1 MVISNI
7 ITYLKETL
15 ANKLKASQIWK
26 IIYFYWNLSGNISND
41 EIMCKL
47 LKKMLKILFLFKR
60 NMFAVSYDWEIGSRL

>member
-47 LKKMLKILFLFKR
+47 LKKMLKLLFLFKR
-60 NMFAVSYDWEIGSRL
+60 NMFAVSYDWEIRSRL

>member
-47 LKKMLKILFLFKR
+47 LKKMLKLLFLFKR
-60 NMFAVSYDWEIGSRL
+60 NMFVVSYDWEIRSRL

>member
-60 NMFAVSYDWEIGSRL
+60 NMFAVSYDWEIRSRL